1 MSGRAVALPQASRFD
16 ASAPPVRTPGVVGVN
31 RSPRQGTGSEFASI
45 RPYQRGD
52 RLRRIHWGQSLR
64 TGTLHVTATWAD
76 HDRHVVLLIDA
87 LNDVGDSEG
96 IDGRASSLD
105 VSVRAAAAIAEHYIS
120 TGDRVALSVIGAL
133 GMQRLPPA
141 TGYRHLRRML
151 EVLAGVEPATG
162 LVDDGRVPRGL
173 GQGALVVMLSPLVS
187 PRALQRAVT
196 IGERGLTVVVI
207 DCLPPDISESD
218 PDDPY
223 VWIAWRMRLLERD
236 REIRRVR
243 EAGIAVVPWRGPGSL
258 DVVLRDLHRHAGVR
272 MARRR

>member
-1 MSGRAVALPQASRFD
+1 
-16 ASAPPVRTPGVVGVN
+16 
-31 RSPRQGTGSEFASI
+31 
-45 RPYQRGD
+45 
-52 RLRRIHWGQSLR
+52 
-64 TGTLHVTATWAD
+64 LHVTSTWAD

-87 LNDVGDSEG
+87 LNDVGESEG

-105 VSVRAAAAIAEHYIS
+105 VSLRAAGAIAEHYIS
-120 TGDRVALSVIGAL
+120 TGDRVALAVISAR

-141 TGYRHLRRML
+141 TGHRHLRRML
-151 EVLAGVEPATG
+151 EVMASIEPATEFA
-162 LVDDGRVPRGL
+162 DDGRMPRGL

-187 PRALQRAVT
+187 PTALQRAVT
-196 IGERGLTVVVI
+196 IAEHGLTVLVI
-207 DCLPPDISESD
+207 DCLPADITQSD

-223 VWIAWRMRLLERD
+223 VGIAWRIRLLERE
-236 REIRRVR
+236 REIRRVG